1 MKIMI
6 LGTASGA
13 GKSFITSALCRLL
26 KNEGWKVAPFKS
38 QNMTNN
44 TFLTKE
50 GHEIGLSQAIQAKAA
65 GIEPS
70 ALLNPILLKPAD
82 GRTEVIL
89 CGQKTDLFSYEKGL
103 AAIRESLDELAKHY
117 DAIVLEGA
125 GSPVEVN
132 LREKELVNM
141 KVAKMA
147 DAPALLVADIDRG
160 GVFASIVGTLE
171 LLAPQ
176 EREHVK
182 GIIINKFRGNVSL
195 FQDGVRWIEERTG
208 VPVVGIVPFM
218 AAGPLEEVA
227 EKIKGHLDWPRIK
240 EIMARWNE
248 R

>member
-6 LGTASGA
+6 LGTASDA
-13 GKSFITSALCRLL
+13 GKSFITSAICRLL

-38 QNMTNN
+38 QNMTIN

-50 GHEIGLSQAIQAKAA
+50 GHEIGLSQAIQAKAS

-70 ALLNPILLKPAD
+70 ALMNPILLKPVG
-82 GRTEVIL
+82 GRTEIIL

-103 AAIRESLDELAKHY
+103 AAIQESLNELDKRC

-147 DAPALLVADIDRG
+147 GAPVLLVADIDRG

-218 AAGPLEEVA
+218 AAGPLEDLA
-227 EKIKGHLDWPRIK
+227 EKIKEHLDWPRIK
-240 EIMARWNE
+240 EIMVRWNE

>member
-1 MKIMI
+1 MRVMI
-6 LGTASGA
+6 LGTASDA

-50 GHEIGLSQAIQAKAA
+50 GDEIGLSQAIQAKAA

-70 ALLNPILLKPAD
+70 AFMNPILLKPVD

-89 CGQKTDLFSYEKGL
+89 CGKKTDSFSYEMGL
-103 AAIRESLDELAKHY
+103 AAIKESLNELAKRY

-141 KVAKMA
+141 RVAKIA
-147 DAPALLVADIDRG
+147 EAPALLVADIDRG

-171 LLAPQ
+171 LLAP
-176 EREHVK
+176 EESRRIK
-182 GIIINKFRGNVSL
+182 GIIINKFRGDVLL
-195 FQDGVRWIEERTG
+195 FQDGVRWIEEKTG
-208 VPVVGIVPFM
+208 VPVVGVVPFM
-218 AAGPLEEVA
+218 NNGSMGDLA
-227 EKIKGHLDWPRIK
+227 ENVKEHLDWPRIK
-240 EIMARWNE
+240 EIMVRWKK